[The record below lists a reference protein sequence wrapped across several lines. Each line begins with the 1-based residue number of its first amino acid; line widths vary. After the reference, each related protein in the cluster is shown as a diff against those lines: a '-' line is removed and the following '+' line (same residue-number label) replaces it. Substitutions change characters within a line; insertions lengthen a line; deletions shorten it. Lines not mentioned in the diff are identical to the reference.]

1 MHSQN
6 ASLTA
11 SLIPIPKSFPG
22 LGHAVAPDGDGGDG
36 GVRGSRVA
44 SNFPTNKIHSYETNP
59 EQSFVHP

>member
-22 LGHAVAPDGDGGDG
+22 LGHAVALGGG
-36 GVRGSRVA
+36 GGSRVA
-44 SNFPTNKIHSYETNP
+44 SNFPTNKIHSYETNT